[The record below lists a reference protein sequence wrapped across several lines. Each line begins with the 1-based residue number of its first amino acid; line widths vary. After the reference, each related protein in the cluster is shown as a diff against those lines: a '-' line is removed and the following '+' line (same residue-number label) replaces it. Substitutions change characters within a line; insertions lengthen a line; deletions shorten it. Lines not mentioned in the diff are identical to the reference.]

1 MSSHTTRGR
10 RKPPPTAAQAILK
23 PGQMSPLAYLLMR
36 INDVCAPPEVRDALA
51 IAAAP
56 YCHPK
61 AGTVAAT
68 GKKVAAA
75 EAAAEAG
82 DEWGGDLDYDGHRP
96 Q

>member
-1 MSSHTTRGR
+1 MTMSSHTTRGR
-10 RKPPPTAAQAILK
+10 RKPPSTTAQDILK
-23 PGQMSPLAYLLMR
+23 PGQMSPLEYLLMR

-51 IAAAP
+51 IAACP
-56 YCHPK
+56 FCHPR

-82 DEWGGDLDYDGHRP
+82 DYGWGDDLGWP

>member
-10 RKPPPTAAQAILK
+10 RKPLPTTAQDILK

-36 INDVCAPPEVRDALA
+36 INDVCAPPDVRDRLA

-56 YCHPK
+56 YCHPR

-68 GKKVAAA
+68 GKKAAAAQAAA
-75 EAAAEAG
+75 EADDG
-82 DEWGGDLDYDGHRP
+82 WGGDLAGDWP